1 MSGRASAAATILLV
15 EDNDTIR
22 EAFTILLE
30 DSGYRIVQAANGA
43 AALQSAEIDPPHLIL
58 MDLGLPDVDGLE
70 LVRTLARRGGSAP
83 IVALTGRALET
94 DQAACLAA
102 GCAGYVTKPVDTE
115 ELLRLISTFLAG

>member
-1 MSGRASAAATILLV
+1 VSGRASAAATILLV